1 MKRQTSKRLLQLLPL
16 AVGLV
21 TITSCKKVFD
31 LEPKNAV
38 DQSQMYRNV
47 YDADAAVIGIYGK
60 VMTLAKPYMLLNE
73 LRGDLMDITANS
85 DQYLRELS
93 EHNVTDKN
101 PYYNVIVNCNDVL
114 KNFLIMKQ
122 TNKMKEDEFKQRY
135 SDVGAIR
142 SWVYLQ
148 LGIHFGRIPYV
159 TDPLAQVSD
168 LHDQSKFPMI
178 DLGPLI
184 DSLVKFTEALPF
196 LENYP
201 AGTNL
206 QTVVDG
212 YPTSNFFIN
221 KNMFLGDLY
230 LWQGQYNKA
239 ADRYKKVMEVNGTVG
254 ESTQFYN
261 QYKVSNGAI
270 APPLASISYARA
282 LDFSSLNYDGNSWRN
297 LFQRSADVEFN
308 YEWMWA
314 LPFDKNFE
322 PQNPFM
328 ELFSPAG
335 GSYLVKPSQQAM
347 DYWNSQTQ
355 TYQFAAGTVTFNA
368 TTNVTTITP
377 AVYRDNFPFDSRGV
391 FTYKMINGQPVIM
404 KFLYNY
410 LGTNNLPVN
419 VFSKQGKWFLSRTA
433 SLHLHFAEAANRA
446 GNDKIAYALTNRGIA
461 FTYDPFPGAPTNR
474 DVSNIH
480 QTFLPPPYDFDA
492 RFGEAPRYRA
502 PWYRNQGIRGRA
514 GLKEVPIDSAR
525 YFNMSVPAPRPLTD
539 AEGLKNAVEDIII
552 AEDALELAYEGE
564 RWPDLLRVAIRRN
577 NPAFIADKIY
587 NKLLK
592 SGLSSG
598 AASQARAKLM
608 SKNWFLPFKW

>member
-1 MKRQTSKRLLQLLPL
+1 
-16 AVGLV
+16 
-21 TITSCKKVFD
+21 
-31 LEPKNAV
+31 
-38 DQSQMYRNV
+38 
-47 YDADAAVIGIYGK
+47 
-60 VMTLAKPYMLLNE
+60 
-73 LRGDLMDITANS
+73 
-85 DQYLRELS
+85 
-93 EHNVTDKN
+93 
-101 PYYNVIVNCNDVL
+101 
-114 KNFLIMKQ
+114 
-122 TNKMKEDEFKQRY
+122 
-135 SDVGAIR
+135 
-142 SWVYLQ
+142 
-148 LGIHFGRIPYV
+148 
-159 TDPLAQVSD
+159 
-168 LHDQSKFPMI
+168 
-178 DLGPLI
+178 
-184 DSLVKFTEALPF
+184 
-196 LENYP
+196 
-201 AGTNL
+201 
-206 QTVVDG
+206 
-212 YPTSNFFIN
+212 
-221 KNMFLGDLY
+221 
-230 LWQGQYNKA
+230 
-239 ADRYKKVMEVNGTVG
+239 
-254 ESTQFYN
+254 
-261 QYKVSNGAI
+261 
-270 APPLASISYARA
+270 
-282 LDFSSLNYDGNSWRN
+282 
-297 LFQRSADVEFN
+297 
-308 YEWMWA
+308 
-314 LPFDKNFE
+314 
-322 PQNPFM
+322 
-328 ELFSPAG
+328 
-335 GSYLVKPSQQAM
+335 
-347 DYWNSQTQ
+347 
-355 TYQFAAGTVTFNA
+355 
-368 TTNVTTITP
+368 
-377 AVYRDNFPFDSRGV
+377 
-391 FTYKMINGQPVIM
+391 MINGQPVIM